1 MKVLITGNKGL
12 VGSCLSS
19 YLRKR
24 GYEVFELDCDIRD
37 KDRIFSSFDDHFK
50 WDWIIHA
57 AAKTDVDE
65 CQKDPQTCFDI
76 NVNGTNNI
84 QELAKHH
91 NTFLI
96 YISTVS
102 VFDGLVGNYTEK
114 DAPTP
119 INVYSL
125 SKFKGEEIVKEY
137 SRGFIVRTN
146 IIGVHSAQFRVKNF
160 FEWLMHSIQINN
172 NFVLFND
179 VRINPL
185 SQWTLAMF
193 IHHLIIKPPPT
204 PILHFGSKN
213 VMTKAE
219 IGHYV
224 LSKHPSFKGKIDTV
238 SVDEKS
244 KNIFRPKE
252 MWLNCDATEKL
263 MNIKMPALEDE
274 IDKILEQKGTHI
286 EYR

>member
-119 INVYSL
+119 MANIS
-125 SKFKGEEIVKEY
+125 SIRTSFWQA
-137 SRGFIVRTN
+137 SR
-146 IIGVHSAQFRVKNF
+146 RVQN
-160 FEWLMHSIQINN
+160 
-172 NFVLFND
+172 
-179 VRINPL
+179 R
-185 SQWTLAMF
+185 
-193 IHHLIIKPPPT
+193 IIKKQPWEPKT
-204 PILHFGSKN
+204 LGWERIL
-213 VMTKAE
+213 
-219 IGHYV
+219 
-224 LSKHPSFKGKIDTV
+224 
-238 SVDEKS
+238 
-244 KNIFRPKE
+244 
-252 MWLNCDATEKL
+252 W
-263 MNIKMPALEDE
+263 
-274 IDKILEQKGTHI
+274 
-286 EYR
+286 